1 MTFRLTK
8 IDELKRPDHHH
19 LDGEDNCYFFGEYTA
34 RKGFRHSET
43 NQLIWNLKKG
53 NDKRGSYEYRFKGQ
67 AIQQVAKLITQTIGN
82 LYDYTFVPVPPSKCR
97 TDPAYDDRIADI
109 LRACH
114 QRNGQLQFRE
124 LVTQRMSM
132 GASHSSIARPSPA
145 QIAANYQ
152 FDQTITAGIR
162 NTVVIFDDVLT
173 AGSHF
178 KAMKDTIRHHLPN
191 VGIMGL
197 FIART
202 ERDSDMIEDSDL
214 DDW

>member
-8 IDELKRPDHHH
+8 IDELTRPDHHH
-19 LDGEDNCYFFGEYTA
+19 LDDSDNCYFFGEYTA
-34 RKGFRHSET
+34 RKGFGHSST

-53 NDKRGSYEYRFKGQ
+53 NDKRGSYEYRYKGQ
-67 AIQQVAKLITQTIGN
+67 AIHQVANLITNTIGN
-82 LYDYTFVPVPPSKCR
+82 LYEYTFVPVPPSKCR

-109 LRACH
+109 LRVCK
-114 QRNGQLQFRE
+114 QCNGNLDFRE
-124 LVTQRMSM
+124 LITQRLSM
-132 GASHSSIARPSPA
+132 GASHSATARPSPA

-162 NTVVIFDDVLT
+162 NTIVIFDDVLT

-178 KAMKDTIRHHLPN
+178 KAMKDTIRHHLPD

-197 FIART
+197 FVART
-202 ERDSDMIEDSDL
+202 ERDAEWPDDSDL
-214 DDW
+214 DD

>member
-8 IDELKRPDHHH
+8 IDELTRPDHHH
-19 LDGEDNCYFFGEYTA
+19 LDGDDSCFFFGEYTA

-67 AIQQVAKLITQTIGN
+67 AIQQVANLITQTIGN
-82 LYDYTFVPVPPSKCR
+82 LYDYTFVPVPPSKCS
-97 TDPAYDDRIADI
+97 TDPAYDDRIAEI
-109 LRACH
+109 LRVCY
-114 QRNGQLQFRE
+114 QRDNKLQFRE
-124 LVTQRMSM
+124 LVTQRFSM
-132 GASHSSIARPSPA
+132 EASHSSVIRPTPA

-152 FDQTITAGIR
+152 FDQTLTTGIR
-162 NTVVIFDDVLT
+162 NTIVIFDDVLT

-197 FIART
+197 FVART
-202 ERDSDMIEDSDL
+202 ARESDL
-214 DDW
+214 IDFEDLND